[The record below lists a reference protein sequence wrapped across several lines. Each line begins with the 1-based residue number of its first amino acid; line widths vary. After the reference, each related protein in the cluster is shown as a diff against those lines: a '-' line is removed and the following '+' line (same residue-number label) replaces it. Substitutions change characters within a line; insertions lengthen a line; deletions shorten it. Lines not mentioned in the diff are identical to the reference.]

1 MELGFIGLGN
11 MGRPMALNLLK
22 AGHNVKMFDLSA
34 PAVEEVVRAG
44 GVAAAN
50 PREVASSAEVVL
62 TSLPTPAVVEA
73 VYLGNDGM
81 LAAARPGQVYVDLS
95 SVTPGV
101 SQKVAAAFAE
111 KGASVLDAPVS
122 GGTSGAAAGTL
133 TLMVGGEKEALD
145 RVEPVLKWI
154 GQKIFYVG
162 PSGSG
167 STTKV
172 LHQLLMGV
180 NTMAVVEVLALGKKA
195 GLDLDQFSEI
205 VGVSAGFSKA
215 FQTRFNKGRQG
226 DYAPGFAID
235 LMAKDLRLVLAL
247 AADLGIELQV
257 APQALRVF
265 EKAGAQGL
273 GGKDVVAAVELYT
286 QQES

>member
-1 MELGFIGLGN
+1 MELEFIGLGN

-22 AGHNVKMFDLSA
+22 AGHSVKVFDLSA

-44 GVAAAN
+44 GMAAAN
-50 PREVASSAEVVL
+50 PREVASGADVVM

-73 VYLGNDGM
+73 VYLGENGM
-81 LAAARPGQVYVDLS
+81 LLAARPGQVYVDLS
-95 SVTPGV
+95 SVTPAV
-101 SQKVAAAFAE
+101 SQKVAIAFAE
-111 KGASVLDAPVS
+111 AGASVLDAPVS

-133 TLMVGGEKEALD
+133 TLMVGGDKEVLD
-145 RVEPVLKWI
+145 RVEPVLKAI

-205 VGVSAGFSKA
+205 VGVSAGFSKV
-215 FQTRFNKGRQG
+215 FQSRFNKGRQG

-235 LMAKDLRLVLAL
+235 LMAKDMRLVMGLAK
-247 AADLGIELQV
+247 DLGIELEV
-257 APQALRVF
+257 SPQALKAF

-273 GGKDVVAAVELYT
+273 GGKDVVAAVELYAA
-286 QQES
+286 EA